1 MRDKKKN
8 RQLAH
13 RKVVARTIA
22 KDYMANLREN
32 TFKRLTDVGFYTD
45 SFKVEVLDNDVV
57 PWLHTRCFEFIADLE
72 VQESLPT
79 TMAKDHLLTEE
90 EEHIATVKSETE
102 RKTQVKE
109 EKQRQLAIKQGEK
122 RQRKQA
128 KEAKRKA
135 EERAALGA
143 EIQEKFISKGLSKPL
158 VAVQEVLEADGEGR
172 AEPILG
178 ALGGV
183 LGQIILVLSIMEKNF
198 NRTLTSKS
206 TKSKKSNAS
215 RGSKKKDTKATEE
228 EEKKKK
234 DEEDAKSQGT
244 KTEGESSIVPVE
256 VPTVFDPAV
265 EPVLK
270 EKGWF
275 TK

>member
-1 MRDKKKN
+1 
-8 RQLAH
+8 
-13 RKVVARTIA
+13 V
-22 KDYMANLREN
+22 
-32 TFKRLTDVGFYTD
+32 
-45 SFKVEVLDNDVV
+45 
-57 PWLHTRCFEFIADLE
+57 
-72 VQESLPT
+72 
-79 TMAKDHLLTEE
+79 
-90 EEHIATVKSETE
+90 
-102 RKTQVKE
+102 
-109 EKQRQLAIKQGEK
+109 
-122 RQRKQA
+122 
-128 KEAKRKA
+128 
-135 EERAALGA
+135 
-143 EIQEKFISKGLSKPL
+143 SKPL

-275 TK
+275 TKQNIQNFLHHYIGEKMPYDKIQFVVGHAYLKLINALEKPMKLNEMRVMKEPNYSRMRELLRDPKLYGDKILSKMAVGCEKIGMSANSYHMVHEGFWDLYCKKPATTDLTSKKLEGWLIFINMKVPS